1 MRQLWLILMATESN
15 GLILLEPPDTRDG
28 LTVVSTL
35 PQESDF
41 PDGATVVP
49 TLPQEGDVPL
59 SSTELNDESM
69 QISSI
74 KSTVSDIQDVMQIS
88 PIKTTVSGIEGA
100 MQISPIKTSVS
111 GKEDVMQISPIKRSV
126 SGKEDVM
133 QISTIKTCLSDKDVM
148 QISPI
153 KTTGS
158 DKEDIMEISPK
169 MSTVSDIED
178 VNLISLKHP
187 DTAIDSKAEVGL
199 PASFSDKKIGM
210 QHDIL
215 TGGNTKGVSSLC
227 STDKDEEEDRIEHVA
242 KKLKIDKDTKIERRK
257 SLDAAIKQTSE
268 IVLVL
273 AGMGRMR
280 AGRCPTDFERG
291 LMTEARQKLGYLAG
305 KLAPKDLVSKDAV
318 ENMIEDLGLNRVKDP
333 TKTAVPKK
341 SIAERSLETMK
352 KIEQARQLTTGAPM
366 LPTSLAKAEHSSVN
380 STSHG
385 TSSALTNQGAQPAP
399 VKLSPSISQP
409 LPGAQLLMPAISVTP
424 RAAIAQSV
432 SIEPRTPVVTAAS
445 VVRQAP
451 GGPTLL
457 VSQQAQD
464 SLKAPV
470 ALFAHVAQ
478 AAETKPPVV
487 ALPTTRVLQPVPEAQ
502 SLLQK
507 PGEVVKPL
515 AAPGI
520 ISEENTKPLS
530 AEAARAVGREHS
542 KDSVNSTSKVLPLVQ
557 TSTSSA
563 NIGKDVDVHAKIPR
577 KLENLHMIQTPQGL
591 KPAESLAIRANHA
604 DIARNVQ
611 KILQSRPPDFRQW
624 EPPSKAYM
632 SAPVSCQICK
642 INVIDIDSILVCD
655 ACEKAVHL
663 KCIQS
668 YNQRGIPKGDWH
680 CPKCL
685 IASNGRPFPPKY
697 GRVGKSTIVRKMPAN
712 KSSHQ
717 ASPTKKIETSHPKSP
732 QHTIVSNGLNTA
744 PDIPVHVDL
753 SRSNHMH
760 ILQETGNTSGDLR
773 SNSELSFAESRKNAE
788 DVSNE
793 PLNHDFS
800 QQAPEAVNALLG
812 KLPENENNCSPSNT
826 VSHFPDQQS
835 ALSAALVS
843 ASQFGS
849 KGSQTGDQSSINL
862 HVVKQPQTSSNSQGA
877 DRLRMQQEASASE
890 TLLQNNEIQRVPAET
905 KGLPFS
911 EFPMAGQNRA
921 AIGSD
926 SCQQGEDAQRR
937 TLHKNSVL
945 DAKSLSE
952 GINQNRSTE
961 GEDAYRVEWVGD
973 KLQVTGGKTYYQS
986 CSVRGVLYKL
996 HDYALFRPETP
1007 NVPPYIAR
1015 LQILWEDD
1023 DTGSKWVRVNWCY
1036 YPNDIP
1042 QMVRRPTP
1050 PEKDEVYESN
1060 HGDNNLVGSIQ
1071 GPCQVLPSE
1080 NYKEEIEKRMTLL
1093 KGGHEVPAF
1102 HPVFL
1107 CKWFYDAQKGN
1118 FHSVR
1123 Y

>member
-1 MRQLWLILMATESN
+1 MATESN
-15 GLILLEPPDTRDG
+15 GSILLEPPDTRDG
-28 LTVVSTL
+28 LTVVSPL
-35 PQESDF
+35 PQEGDF

-49 TLPQEGDVPL
+49 TLPQEGDIPH

-69 QISSI
+69 QISPI
-74 KSTVSDIQDVMQIS
+74 KKTVSDIEDVMQVS
-88 PIKTTVSGIEGA
+88 PIKTTVSDIEDVT
-100 MQISPIKTSVS
+100 QISPVKTSVS
-111 GKEDVMQISPIKRSV
+111 GKEDVMQISPIK
-126 SGKEDVM
+126 
-133 QISTIKTCLSDKDVM
+133 
-148 QISPI
+148 
-153 KTTGS
+153 TTVS
-158 DKEDIMEISPK
+158 DKEDAMDISPRK
-169 MSTVSDIED
+169 TTVSDIED

-199 PASFSDKKIGM
+199 PESFSDKNIGM

-227 STDKDEEEDRIEHVA
+227 SADKDEEEDRIEHVA
-242 KKLKIDKDTKIERRK
+242 KKLKIGKDTKIERRK

-268 IVLVL
+268 MVLVL
-273 AGMGRMR
+273 AGVGRMR

-291 LMTEARQKLGYLAG
+291 LMAEARQKLGYLAG

-318 ENMIEDLGLNRVKDP
+318 ESMIEDLGLNRVKDP
-333 TKTAVPKK
+333 TKTAGPKK
-341 SIAERSLETMK
+341 SIAERALETMK

-366 LPTSLAKAEHSSVN
+366 LPTSLSKAEHASVN
-380 STSHG
+380 STSHD

-409 LPGAQLLMPAISVTP
+409 LPGAQLFMPAISVTP
-424 RAAIAQSV
+424 RAPIAQSV
-432 SIEPRTPVVTAAS
+432 SIEPRAPVVTTAS
-445 VVRQAP
+445 VVRQSP
-451 GGPTLL
+451 GGPTSL
-457 VSQQAQD
+457 VSQQAQV
-464 SLKAPV
+464 SLMAPV
-470 ALFAHVAQ
+470 ALFAPVAQ

-487 ALPTTRVLQPVPEAQ
+487 ALPTTRVMQPVPEAQ
-502 SLLQK
+502 SLLLQK

-515 AAPGI
+515 AAPGN

-530 AEAARAVGREHS
+530 AEAARVVDREHS
-542 KDSVNSTSKVLPLVQ
+542 KDSVISISKVLPLVQ

-563 NIGKDVDVHAKIPR
+563 NVGKDVDLPAKILR
-577 KLENLHMIQTPQGL
+577 KLENLHTTQTSRGP

-604 DIARNVQ
+604 DIAKNVQ

-632 SAPVSCQICK
+632 SAPVLCQICK
-642 INVIDIDSILVCD
+642 INSIDIDNILVCD

-663 KCIQS
+663 KCVQS

-717 ASPTKKIETSHPKSP
+717 ASPVKKMETSHPKSP

-744 PDIPVHVDL
+744 AEVPVHVDL

-773 SNSELSFAESRKNAE
+773 PNSEMSFAESRKNAE

-800 QQAPEAVNALLG
+800 QQAPEAVNALLV

-826 VSHFPDQQS
+826 VSQFPDQQS
-835 ALSAALVS
+835 AHAAALVS
-843 ASQFGS
+843 ASQIGS
-849 KGSQTGDQSSINL
+849 KGSQTRQQSSINL
-862 HVVKQPQTSSNSQGA
+862 HDVKQPQTSSNSQGA
-877 DRLRMQQEASASE
+877 DRLRLQQEAGASG
-890 TLLQNNEIQRVPAET
+890 TLLQDNEIQRVPAES

-911 EFPMAGQNRA
+911 QFPMAGQNCA

-926 SCQQGEDAQRR
+926 SCQQGEDAQWR

-945 DAKSLSE
+945 DAKSLCE
-952 GINQNRSTE
+952 GINQNRSTDGE
-961 GEDAYRVEWVGD
+961 PEDAYRVEWVGD
-973 KLQVTGGKTYYQS
+973 KLQVTDGKTYYHS

-1042 QMVRRPTP
+1042 QMVCRPTP

-1071 GPCQVLPSE
+1071 GPCQVLSSE
-1080 NYKEEIEKRMTLL
+1080 KYTEEIEKRMALL
-1093 KGGHEVPAF
+1093 KGGHEITAF

-1118 FHSVR
+1118 FHSV
-1123 Y
+1123 